1 MQLVCPQ
8 CENSFE
14 TEIENKLYCSAS
26 CAKRARKKRQR
37 EKLKQFRCVACEKL
51 FTANQG
57 STVKKYCPECKP
69 KYKWRK
75 IKPEVRCINA
85 ECQKVFI
92 PSHNKQVYCSRQ
104 CRPKKVVPERQC
116 PRCFKLFQ
124 SRTNKQ
130 YCSKKCSSGPQ
141 STIYFF
147 LGRETKKLKVGVTDF
162 LDNRLSATRRGN
174 FDEVEVLGTIPGDYN
189 REQEIHAELEP
200 YRSHYEF
207 YNYTPEVKLIVE
219 RLISESRSSAVLC

>member
-1 MQLVCPQ
+1 MQLVCPH
-8 CENSFE
+8 CNNSFE
-14 TEIENKLYCSAS
+14 TEIKDKKYCSVA
-26 CAKRARKKRQR
+26 CRKRAIKKRER
-37 EKLKQFRCVACEKL
+37 ERPKEFRCVGCSKL
-51 FTANQG
+51 FISNQG
-57 STVKKYCPECKP
+57 TTVKKYCPECKP

-75 IKPEVRCINA
+75 PRPEKICPTCLNS
-85 ECQKVFI
+85 FI
-92 PSHNKQVYCSRQ
+92 PKYNLQEYCVRE
-104 CRPKKVVPERQC
+104 CRPKKEAQPRQC
-116 PRCFKLFQ
+116 PRCGETFYT
-124 SRTNKQ
+124 RTTKQ

-147 LGRETKKLKVGVTDF
+147 LGRETKKLKVGITGY

-219 RLISESRSSAVLC
+219 RLISESRSCAVLC